1 MVTLINFVFDFT
13 LLNIV
18 DLLLKR
24 RSKLIRLI
32 LASLVGEI
40 SLITLFISFTNI
52 YSVIFKIL
60 LSILMCITAFNYKN
74 VKYTFYNTIY
84 LYLCGIILGGFMTY
98 IYNEFKINREY
109 SIQYIIVLL
118 LALIFLYLYY
128 RGILIFKN
136 NYRNRFK
143 VNIDYG
149 ANHYEGLGFLDS
161 GNKLVSP
168 FSGNPIILVEKEYI
182 SLHRLKIIPVPYNAL
197 NYHGILKCFKP
208 DKLTIEGQ
216 IYKNVLIGI
225 SEERFNIDG
234 CSVLLN
240 IKLEGLWKYLKK

>member
-52 YSVIFKIL
+52 YSAIFKIL
-60 LSILMCITAFNYKN
+60 LSISMCITAFNYKN

-240 IKLEGLWKYLKK
+240 IKLEGLWKY

>member
-1 MVTLINFVFDFT
+1 MVYIDIVILINYIFDFT
-13 LLNIV
+13 LLNLV

-24 RSKLIRLI
+24 RCKLKRVL
-32 LASLVGEI
+32 LGALSGEF
-40 SLITLFISFTNI
+40 SLITLFINLTNLS
-52 YSVIFKIL
+52 SVIFKIV
-60 LSILMCITAFNYKN
+60 LSILMCIITFNYKN
-74 VKYTFYNTIY
+74 IKYTFYNAIY

-109 SIQYIIVLL
+109 STHYIIVLL

-128 RGILIFKN
+128 KGLLILKTD
-136 NYRNRFK
+136 YRNRYK

-149 ANHYEGLGFLDS
+149 TNHYEGVGFLDS

-182 SLHRLKIIPVPYNAL
+182 SLHRLKIIPVPYCAL

-208 DKLTIEGQ
+208 DKLIIEDKK
-216 IYKNVLIGI
+216 YDNVLVGI
-225 SEERFNIDG
+225 SEKNFNIEG

-240 IKLEGLWKYLKK
+240 INLEGL